1 MGQVDQVLGNQVA
14 PASSKHDWE
23 NEMNILE
30 EIRVNRAPTHMVRPA
45 GLELQKKTKQTLGPY
60 VERKKLPGEVKAA
73 ENDLWQRGYYKT
85 GDGDYT
91 AQVPRAG
98 SLRAFSLPSK
108 GNKT

>member
-1 MGQVDQVLGNQVA
+1 
-14 PASSKHDWE
+14 
-23 NEMNILE
+23 
-30 EIRVNRAPTHMVRPA
+30 MVKSA
-45 GLELQKKTKQTLGPY
+45 GLELQQKTKKIMGEYT
-60 VERKKLPGEVKAA
+60 EREKLPGEVRAA
-73 ENDLWQRGYYKT
+73 ESDLWQRDTYRT

>member
-1 MGQVDQVLGNQVA
+1 M
-14 PASSKHDWE
+14 S
-23 NEMNILE
+23 ILE
-30 EIRVNRAPTHMVRPA
+30 EIKVNRAPTHMVRHA
-45 GLELQKKTKQTLGPY
+45 SLTLSREARQSMGKY
-60 VERKKLPGEVKAA
+60 VEREKQPGEAPTP
-73 ENDLWQRGYYKT
+73 ENDLWQRTTYRT